1 MTTTVSSASL
11 KRQNRATR
19 LLIGAAVCLVAA
31 AVAVFVALHFSSSRR
46 DTPVTQSVSF
56 DRRDD
61 WTAFGGTWEAVD
73 GVMRNNSDERGA
85 KLMTGSYEWKN
96 YSVEADV
103 QLLGQYGDAGLI
115 LRARNE
121 EEGVDA
127 YNGYFAGLRDLDD
140 SVILG
145 RADFGWREYRSVPVK
160 PRVNAQAWYHLKFL
174 AYECD
179 FVVAATSLS
188 GETTTTAIR
197 NHDCLTSGRFGL
209 KSYATGALW
218 RNVQVRPASRADEV
232 AMIGPDAP
240 PPAIAR
246 ELTGGAASD
255 SLDRD
260 LEAIDREMK
269 NHRFDP
275 HAVPIGN
282 LRLLPP
288 DKPAGVTVHGS
299 VTLTSPVLF
308 IQDPGGGLA
317 IVRTDERLPLEI
329 GDEVEATGDVAPG
342 DFSSVL
348 KNASVRVLWSNSPV
362 PPVSVTASQ
371 ATSGKYDAMF
381 IEIEGTLERKEQG
394 PNQSVI
400 MTLASGSQ
408 KFRAVVSG
416 KGRASLPWMLEE
428 KSRLLLHGICVV
440 DPAYTQN
447 KTPFAVIL
455 PAIDDIQVVQRPPW
469 WSTGHIVAAI
479 VLLLLLVLAAQGL
492 HGRIE
497 RMKLRAVYEE
507 RERLAHEMHDTL
519 AQSFAGIGFQLQAIH
534 DEVGNETELRE
545 HLDLATDLVRTSH
558 EEARRSISA
567 LRSDTVVK
575 RGLLQALDEC
585 ASRIANGGPME
596 VRVQSLGGGDPRSI
610 PPRVADALYRIGQ
623 EAIANAVRHA
633 EASKMVI
640 SLLYE
645 ASGWRLL
652 IEDDGRGFPLGEDAA
667 GFGIRGM
674 GKRAESIG
682 ATLDI
687 RSSPGKGTSVQVK
700 VPLAKRLL
708 RSSWREHDRRMR

>member
-1 MTTTVSSASL
+1 MKPSFTARRTFFL
-11 KRQNRATR
+11 W
-19 LLIGAAVCLVAA
+19 AAALVAVA
-31 AVAVFVALHFSSSRR
+31 AGACFFIFRLSSSHR
-46 DTPVTQSVSF
+46 DLAAPHAVSF

-61 WTAFGGTWEAVD
+61 WTAFGGTWEAAD

-85 KLMTGSYEWKN
+85 KLMNGSTHWKN

-115 LRARNE
+115 LRAKNE

-145 RADFGWREYRSVPVK
+145 RADFGWREYGSVPVR
-160 PRVNAQAWYHLKFL
+160 PRINAQTWYHLKFL

-188 GETTTTAIR
+188 GETTTAAVR
-197 NHDCLTSGRFGL
+197 NQNCLPSGRFGL

-218 RNVQVRPASRADEV
+218 RNVQVRPVSRADEV
-232 AMIGPDAP
+232 AMIGTDPP
-240 PPAIAR
+240 PPAVAR
-246 ELTGGAASD
+246 DFTGGATSD

-260 LEAIDREMK
+260 LEAIDRERK

-275 HAVPIGN
+275 HAIPIGD
-282 LRLLPP
+282 LRLLAP
-288 DKPAGVTVHGS
+288 DKPARVTVHGI

-317 IVRTDERLPLEI
+317 IERSDEQLPLEI
-329 GDEVEATGDVAPG
+329 GDEVEATGDLAPG

-348 KNASVRVLWSNSPV
+348 KNASVRVLWSHSPV
-362 PPVSVTASQ
+362 PAVSVTASQ
-371 ATSGKYDAMF
+371 AASGKYDAMF
-381 IEIEGTLERKEQG
+381 IEIEGMLEQKEQG

-408 KFRAVVSG
+408 KFRAIVSG
-416 KGRASLPWMLEE
+416 KGRASLPWALEE
-428 KSRLLLHGICVV
+428 KSRLRLQGICVV
-440 DPAYTQN
+440 DPAHTHNQ
-447 KTPFAVIL
+447 TPFAVIL

-469 WSTGHIVAAI
+469 WSTAHIVVAI
-479 VLLLLLVLAAQGL
+479 VLLLLMVLGAQAV
-492 HGRIE
+492 HARIE

-534 DEVGNETELRE
+534 DEVGNEAELRE

-558 EEARRSISA
+558 EEARKSISA
-567 LRSDTVVK
+567 LRSDTVEK
-575 RGLLQALDEC
+575 LGLLQALEGC
-585 ASRIANGGPME
+585 AARIANGGPMK
-596 VRVQSLGGGDPRSI
+596 VRMHSLGGGDPRSMT
-610 PPRVADALYRIGQ
+610 PRIADALYRIGQ

-633 EASKMVI
+633 DASKMDI
-640 SLLYE
+640 SLIYE
-645 ASGWRLL
+645 TSGWRLL
-652 IEDDGRGFPLGEDAA
+652 IEDDGQGFPSGEDSA

-687 RSSPGKGTSVQVK
+687 RSSPGKGTSVQVR
-700 VPLAKRLL
+700 VPPAKRLI
-708 RSSWREHDRRMR
+708 RYRWREYDRRMG

>member
-1 MTTTVSSASL
+1 V
-11 KRQNRATR
+11 R
-19 LLIGAAVCLVAA
+19 LSFRGRGILFWAAALLAIA
-31 AVAVFVALHFSSSRR
+31 AVAFFLAFRSSSHR
-46 DTPVTQSVSF
+46 DLASPHAVSF

-85 KLMTGSYEWKN
+85 KLMNGSTNWKN

-160 PRVNAQAWYHLKFL
+160 PRINAQTWYHLKFL

-188 GETTTTAIR
+188 GETTTAAVQDQ
-197 NHDCLTSGRFGL
+197 NCLPSGRFGL

-218 RNVQVRPASRADEV
+218 RNVQVRPVSRADEV
-232 AMIGPDAP
+232 AMIGTNPP
-240 PPAIAR
+240 PPAMAR
-246 ELTGGAASD
+246 DNTGGATSD

-260 LEAIDREMK
+260 LEAIDRERK

-275 HAVPIGN
+275 HAIPIGN
-282 LRLLPP
+282 LRMLAP
-288 DKPAGVTVHGS
+288 DKPAKVTVHGI

-317 IVRTDERLPLEI
+317 IERSDQRLPLEI
-329 GDEVEATGDVAPG
+329 GDEVEATGDLAPG

-348 KNASVRVLWSNSPV
+348 KNASVRVMWSHSPV
-362 PPVSVTASQ
+362 PAVSVTASQ

-381 IEIEGTLERKEQG
+381 IEIEGTLEQKERG
-394 PNQSVI
+394 PDQSVI
-400 MTLASGSQ
+400 MTLANGSQ
-408 KFRAVVSG
+408 NFRAIVSG
-416 KGRASLPWMLEE
+416 KGRASLPWTLEE
-428 KSRLLLHGICVV
+428 KSRLRLQGICVV

-447 KTPFAVIL
+447 QTPFAVIL

-469 WSTGHIVAAI
+469 WSTAHIMVAI
-479 VLLLLLVLAAQGL
+479 VLLLLMVLGAQAI
-492 HGRIE
+492 HARIE

-519 AQSFAGIGFQLQAIH
+519 AQSFAGIGFQLQAIQ

-567 LRSDTVVK
+567 LRSDTVEK
-575 RGLLQALDEC
+575 LGLLQALEGC
-585 ASRIANGGPME
+585 AARIANGGPMK

-610 PPRVADALYRIGQ
+610 TPRIADALYRIGQ

-633 EASKMVI
+633 DASKMEI
-640 SLLYE
+640 SLIYE
-645 ASGWRLL
+645 ASAWRLL
-652 IEDDGRGFPLGEDAA
+652 IEDDGRGFPSGEDSA

-687 RSSPGKGTSVQVK
+687 RSSPGKGTSVQVR
-700 VPLAKRLL
+700 VPQFKHLL
-708 RSSWREHDRRMR
+708 RYRSREYDRRMG

>member
-1 MTTTVSSASL
+1 VRAPFRVRSL
-11 KRQNRATR
+11 LLWATA
-19 LLIGAAVCLVAA
+19 LVATAAVVLFFA
-31 AVAVFVALHFSSSRR
+31 FRSSSHR
-46 DTPVTQSVSF
+46 DLASPHAVSF

-61 WTAFGGTWEAVD
+61 WTAFGGTWEAAD

-85 KLMTGSYEWKN
+85 KLMNGSNNWKN

-160 PRVNAQAWYHLKFL
+160 PRINAQTWYHLKFL

-188 GETTTTAIR
+188 GETTTAAIR
-197 NHDCLTSGRFGL
+197 NQDCLPSGRFGL

-218 RNVQVRPASRADEV
+218 RNVQVRPVSRADEV
-232 AMIGPDAP
+232 AMIGTD
-240 PPAIAR
+240 PPAPGIAR
-246 ELTGGAASD
+246 DFTGGATSD

-260 LEAIDREMK
+260 LEAIDRERK

-275 HAVPIGN
+275 HAIPIGN
-282 LRLLPP
+282 LRLLAP
-288 DKPAGVTVHGS
+288 DKPAKVTVHGI

-308 IQDPGGGLA
+308 IQDPGGQDPGGGLA
-317 IVRTDERLPLEI
+317 IVRSDEQLPLEI
-329 GDEVEATGDVAPG
+329 GDEVEATGDLAPG

-348 KNASVRVLWSNSPV
+348 KNASVRVLWSHSPV
-362 PPVSVTASQ
+362 PAISVTASQ

-381 IEIEGTLERKEQG
+381 IEIEGTLEQKERG
-394 PNQSVI
+394 PDQSVI
-400 MTLASGSQ
+400 MTLANGSQ
-408 KFRAVVSG
+408 NFRAIVSG
-416 KGRASLPWMLEE
+416 KGRASLPWTLEE
-428 KSRLLLHGICVV
+428 KSRLRLQGICVV

-447 KTPFAVIL
+447 QTPFAVIL

-469 WSTGHIVAAI
+469 WSTAHIVVAI
-479 VLLLLLVLAAQGL
+479 VLLLLMVLGAQAI
-492 HGRIE
+492 HARIE

-519 AQSFAGIGFQLQAIH
+519 AQSFAGIGFQLQAIE

-567 LRSDTVVK
+567 LRSDTVEK
-575 RGLLQALDEC
+575 LGLLQALEGC
-585 ASRIANGGPME
+585 AARIANGGPMK
-596 VRVQSLGGGDPRSI
+596 VRVQTLGGGDPRSLT
-610 PPRVADALYRIGQ
+610 PRIADALYRIGQ

-633 EASKMVI
+633 DASRMDI
-640 SLLYE
+640 SLIYE
-645 ASGWRLL
+645 ASAWRLL
-652 IEDDGRGFPLGEDAA
+652 IEDDGQGFPLGEDSA

-687 RSSPGKGTSVQVK
+687 RSSPGQGTSVQVR
-700 VPLAKRLL
+700 VPQFKRLL
-708 RSSWREHDRRMR
+708 RYRSREYDRRMG

>member
-1 MTTTVSSASL
+1 VRLTFRGRSSFVVW
-11 KRQNRATR
+11 
-19 LLIGAAVCLVAA
+19 AAALVAIA
-31 AVAVFVALHFSSSRR
+31 AVALWLAFRSSSHRELASPH
-46 DTPVTQSVSF
+46 TVSF

-61 WTAFGGTWEAVD
+61 WTAFGGTWEAAD

-85 KLMTGSYEWKN
+85 KLMNGSNSWKN

-160 PRVNAQAWYHLKFL
+160 PRINAQTWYHLKFL

-179 FVVAATSLS
+179 LVVAATSLS
-188 GETTTTAIR
+188 GETTTTAVR
-197 NHDCLTSGRFGL
+197 NQNCLPSGRFGL

-218 RNVQVRPASRADEV
+218 RNVQVRPVSRADEV
-232 AMIGPDAP
+232 AMIGTDPP

-246 ELTGGAASD
+246 DNTGGATSD

-260 LEAIDREMK
+260 LEAIDRERK

-275 HAVPIGN
+275 HAIPIGN
-282 LRLLPP
+282 LRMLAP
-288 DKPAGVTVHGS
+288 DKPAKVTVHGI

-317 IVRTDERLPLEI
+317 IVRSDEQLPIEI
-329 GDEVEATGDVAPG
+329 GDEVEATGDLAPG

-348 KNASVRVLWSNSPV
+348 KNASVRVLWSHSPV
-362 PPVSVTASQ
+362 PAISVTASQ

-381 IEIEGTLERKEQG
+381 IEIEGMLLKKEQG
-394 PNQSVI
+394 PDQSVI
-400 MTLASGSQ
+400 MTLANGGQ
-408 KFRAVVSG
+408 NFRAIVSG
-416 KGRASLPWMLEE
+416 KGRASLPWTLEE
-428 KSRLLLHGICVV
+428 KSRLRLQGICVV

-447 KTPFAVIL
+447 QTPFAVIL

-469 WSTGHIVAAI
+469 WSTAHIVVAI
-479 VLLLLLVLAAQGL
+479 VLLLLMVLGAQAL
-492 HGRIE
+492 HARIE

-519 AQSFAGIGFQLQAIH
+519 AQSFAGIGFQLQAIQ

-545 HLDLATDLVRTSH
+545 HLELATDLVRTSH

-567 LRSDTVVK
+567 LRSDTVEK
-575 RGLLQALDEC
+575 LGLLQALEGC
-585 ASRIANGGPME
+585 AARIAHGGPIK
-596 VRVQSLGGGDPRSI
+596 VRVQILGGGDPRSMI
-610 PPRVADALYRIGQ
+610 PRVADALYRIGQ

-633 EASKMVI
+633 DASKLDI
-640 SLLYE
+640 SLIYE
-645 ASGWRLL
+645 ASAWRLL
-652 IEDDGRGFPLGEDAA
+652 IEDDGRGFPLGEDSA

-682 ATLDI
+682 AMLDI
-687 RSSPGKGTSVQVK
+687 RSSPGKGTSVQVR
-700 VPLAKRLL
+700 VPLFKRLL
-708 RSSWREHDRRMR
+708 RYRSREYDRRMG

>member
-1 MTTTVSSASL
+1 MKPFFRGRSALLVWAAALVTV
-11 KRQNRATR
+11 
-19 LLIGAAVCLVAA
+19 A
-31 AVAVFVALHFSSSRR
+31 AVAFFLAVRSSSHR
-46 DTPVTQSVSF
+46 DLRSPHPVSF

-61 WTAFGGTWEAVD
+61 WTAFGGTWEAAD

-85 KLMTGSYEWKN
+85 KLMNGSTNWKN

-160 PRVNAQAWYHLKFL
+160 PRINAQTWYHLKFL

-188 GETTTTAIR
+188 GETTTAAVR
-197 NHDCLTSGRFGL
+197 NQNCLPSGRFGL

-218 RNVQVRPASRADEV
+218 RNVQVRPVSRADEV
-232 AMIGPDAP
+232 AMIGTDPP

-246 ELTGGAASD
+246 DNTGGATSD

-260 LEAIDREMK
+260 LEAIDRERK

-275 HAVPIGN
+275 HAIPIGN
-282 LRLLPP
+282 LRLLAP
-288 DKPAGVTVHGS
+288 DKPVRVTVHGI

-317 IVRTDERLPLEI
+317 IVRSDESLPLEI
-329 GDEVEATGDVAPG
+329 GDEVEATGDLAPG
-342 DFSSVL
+342 DFSSFL
-348 KNASVRVLWSNSPV
+348 KNASVRVLWSHSPV
-362 PPVSVTASQ
+362 PAVSVTASQ

-381 IEIEGTLERKEQG
+381 IEIEGTLVQKERG
-394 PNQSVI
+394 PDQSVI
-400 MTLASGSQ
+400 MTLANGSQ
-408 KFRAVVSG
+408 NFRAIVSG
-416 KGRASLPWMLEE
+416 KGRASLPWTLEE
-428 KSRLLLHGICVV
+428 KSRLRLQGICVV

-447 KTPFAVIL
+447 QTPFAVIL

-469 WSTGHIVAAI
+469 WSTAHIVAAI
-479 VLLLLLVLAAQGL
+479 VLLLLMVLGAQAI
-492 HGRIE
+492 HARIE

-519 AQSFAGIGFQLQAIH
+519 AQSFAGIGFQLQAIQ

-567 LRSDTVVK
+567 LRSDTVEK
-575 RGLLQALDEC
+575 LGLLQALEGC
-585 ASRIANGGPME
+585 AARIANGGPMK
-596 VRVQSLGGGDPRSI
+596 VRVQNLGGGDPRSMS
-610 PPRVADALYRIGQ
+610 PRIADALYRIGQ

-633 EASKMVI
+633 DASKMEI
-640 SLLYE
+640 SLIYE
-645 ASGWRLL
+645 ASAWRLL
-652 IEDDGRGFPLGEDAA
+652 MEDDGQGFPLGEDSA

-687 RSSPGKGTSVQVK
+687 RSSPGQGTSVQVR
-700 VPLAKRLL
+700 VPQFKRLL
-708 RSSWREHDRRMR
+708 RYRSREYDRRMG

>member
-1 MTTTVSSASL
+1 VKPSF
-11 KRQNRATR
+11 RGRRAF
-19 LLIGAAVCLVAA
+19 LLWGAALVVVA
-31 AVAVFVALHFSSSRR
+31 AVAFFMAFRSSSHR
-46 DTPVTQSVSF
+46 DLDSPHAVSF

-61 WTAFGGTWEAVD
+61 WTAFGGTWEAAD

-85 KLMTGSYEWKN
+85 KLMNGSTDWKN

-160 PRVNAQAWYHLKFL
+160 PRINAQTWYHLKFL

-188 GETTTTAIR
+188 GETTTAAVR
-197 NHDCLTSGRFGL
+197 NPSCLPSGRFGL
-209 KSYATGALW
+209 KSYSTGALW
-218 RNVQVRPASRADEV
+218 RNVQVRPVSRADEV
-232 AMIGPDAP
+232 AMIGTDPP

-246 ELTGGAASD
+246 DNTGGATSD

-260 LEAIDREMK
+260 LEAIDRERK

-275 HAVPIGN
+275 HAIPIGN
-282 LRLLPP
+282 LRMLAP
-288 DKPAGVTVHGS
+288 DKPAKVTVHGI

-317 IVRTDERLPLEI
+317 IVRSDESLPLEI
-329 GDEVEATGDVAPG
+329 GDEVEATGDLAPG

-348 KNASVRVLWSNSPV
+348 KNASVRVLWSHSPV
-362 PPVSVTASQ
+362 PAISVTASQ

-381 IEIEGTLERKEQG
+381 IEIEGMLEQKEQG
-394 PNQSVI
+394 PDQSVI
-400 MTLASGSQ
+400 MTLANGSQ
-408 KFRAVVSG
+408 NFRAIVSG
-416 KGRASLPWMLEE
+416 KGRASLPWTLEE
-428 KSRLLLHGICVV
+428 KSRLRLQGICVV

-447 KTPFAVIL
+447 QTPFAVIL

-469 WSTGHIVAAI
+469 WSTAHIVIAI
-479 VLLLLLVLAAQGL
+479 VLLLLMMLGAQAI

-534 DEVGNETELRE
+534 DEVGNEAELRE

-567 LRSDTVVK
+567 LRSDTVEKLGV
-575 RGLLQALDEC
+575 LQALDEC
-585 ASRIANGGPME
+585 AARIANGGPME
-596 VRVQSLGGGDPRSI
+596 VRVQSLGGDPRSM
-610 PPRVADALYRIGQ
+610 PPRIADALYRIGQ

-633 EASKMVI
+633 NASKMEI
-640 SLLYE
+640 SLIYE
-645 ASGWRLL
+645 ASAWRLL
-652 IEDDGRGFPLGEDAA
+652 IEDDGHGFPLGEDSA

-687 RSSPGKGTSVQVK
+687 HSSPGKGTSVQVR
-700 VPLAKRLL
+700 VPPAKGLIRY
-708 RSSWREHDRRMR
+708 RSREYDRRMG

>member
-1 MTTTVSSASL
+1 V
-11 KRQNRATR
+11 R
-19 LLIGAAVCLVAA
+19 LSFRGRGILFWGAALLAIA
-31 AVAVFVALHFSSSRR
+31 AVAFFLAFRSSSHR
-46 DTPVTQSVSF
+46 DLASPHAVSF

-85 KLMTGSYEWKN
+85 KLMNGSTNWKN

-160 PRVNAQAWYHLKFL
+160 PRINAQTWYHLKFL

-188 GETTTTAIR
+188 GETTTAAVQDQ
-197 NHDCLTSGRFGL
+197 NCLPSGRFGL

-218 RNVQVRPASRADEV
+218 RNVQVRPVSRADEV
-232 AMIGPDAP
+232 AMIGTNPP
-240 PPAIAR
+240 PPAMAR
-246 ELTGGAASD
+246 DNTGGATSD

-260 LEAIDREMK
+260 LEAIDRERK

-275 HAVPIGN
+275 HAIPIGN
-282 LRLLPP
+282 LRMLAP
-288 DKPAGVTVHGS
+288 DKPAKVTVHGI

-317 IVRTDERLPLEI
+317 IERSDQRLPLEI
-329 GDEVEATGDVAPG
+329 GDEVEATGDLAPG

-348 KNASVRVLWSNSPV
+348 KNASVRVMWSHSPV
-362 PPVSVTASQ
+362 PAVSVTASQ

-381 IEIEGTLERKEQG
+381 IEIEGTLEQKERG
-394 PNQSVI
+394 PDQSVI
-400 MTLASGSQ
+400 MTLANGSQ
-408 KFRAVVSG
+408 NFRAIVSG
-416 KGRASLPWMLEE
+416 KGRASLPWTLEE
-428 KSRLLLHGICVV
+428 KSRLRLQGICVV

-447 KTPFAVIL
+447 QTPFAVIL

-469 WSTGHIVAAI
+469 WSTAHIMVAI
-479 VLLLLLVLAAQGL
+479 VLLLLMVLGAQAI
-492 HGRIE
+492 HARIE

-519 AQSFAGIGFQLQAIH
+519 AQSFAGIGFQLQAIQ

-567 LRSDTVVK
+567 LRSDTVEK
-575 RGLLQALDEC
+575 LGLLQALEGC
-585 ASRIANGGPME
+585 AARIANGGPMK

-610 PPRVADALYRIGQ
+610 TPRIADALYRIGQ

-633 EASKMVI
+633 DASKMEI
-640 SLLYE
+640 SLIYE
-645 ASGWRLL
+645 ASAWRLL
-652 IEDDGRGFPLGEDAA
+652 IEDDGRGFPSGEDSA

-687 RSSPGKGTSVQVK
+687 RSSPGKGTSVQVR
-700 VPLAKRLL
+700 VPQFKRLL
-708 RSSWREHDRRMR
+708 RYRSREYDRRMG

>member
-1 MTTTVSSASL
+1 V
-11 KRQNRATR
+11 R
-19 LLIGAAVCLVAA
+19 LSFRGRGILFWGAALLAIA
-31 AVAVFVALHFSSSRR
+31 AVAFFLAFRSSSHR
-46 DTPVTQSVSF
+46 DLASPHAVSF

-85 KLMTGSYEWKN
+85 KLMNGSTNWKN

-160 PRVNAQAWYHLKFL
+160 PRINAQTWYHLKFL

-188 GETTTTAIR
+188 GETTTAAVQDQ
-197 NHDCLTSGRFGL
+197 NCLPSGRFGL

-218 RNVQVRPASRADEV
+218 RNVQVRPVSRADEV
-232 AMIGPDAP
+232 AMIGTNPP
-240 PPAIAR
+240 PPAMAR
-246 ELTGGAASD
+246 DNTGGATSD

-260 LEAIDREMK
+260 LEAIDRERK

-275 HAVPIGN
+275 HAIPIGN
-282 LRLLPP
+282 LRMLAP
-288 DKPAGVTVHGS
+288 DKPAKVTVHGI

-317 IVRTDERLPLEI
+317 IERSDQRLPLEI
-329 GDEVEATGDVAPG
+329 GDEVEATGDLAPG

-348 KNASVRVLWSNSPV
+348 KNASVRVMWSHSPV
-362 PPVSVTASQ
+362 PAVSVTASQ

-381 IEIEGTLERKEQG
+381 IEIEGTLEQKERG
-394 PNQSVI
+394 PDQSVI
-400 MTLASGSQ
+400 MTLANGSQ
-408 KFRAVVSG
+408 NFRAIVSG
-416 KGRASLPWMLEE
+416 KGRASLPWTLEE
-428 KSRLLLHGICVV
+428 KSRLRLQGICVV

-447 KTPFAVIL
+447 QTPFAVIL

-469 WSTGHIVAAI
+469 WSTAHIMVAI
-479 VLLLLLVLAAQGL
+479 VLLLLMVLGAQAI
-492 HGRIE
+492 HARIE

-519 AQSFAGIGFQLQAIH
+519 AQSFAGIGFQLQAIQ

-567 LRSDTVVK
+567 LRSDTVEK
-575 RGLLQALDEC
+575 LGLLQALEGC
-585 ASRIANGGPME
+585 AARIANGGPMK

-610 PPRVADALYRIGQ
+610 TPRIADALYRIGQ

-633 EASKMVI
+633 DASKMEI
-640 SLLYE
+640 SLIYE
-645 ASGWRLL
+645 ASAWRLL
-652 IEDDGRGFPLGEDAA
+652 IEDDGRGFPSGEDSA

-687 RSSPGKGTSVQVK
+687 RSSPGKGTSVQVR
-700 VPLAKRLL
+700 VPQFKHLL
-708 RSSWREHDRRMR
+708 RYRSREYDRRMG

>member
-1 MTTTVSSASL
+1 V
-11 KRQNRATR
+11 R
-19 LLIGAAVCLVAA
+19 LPSRGRSILLWAAALVAIA
-31 AVAVFVALHFSSSRR
+31 AVALFLAFRSRSHR
-46 DTPVTQSVSF
+46 ELASPHTVSF

-61 WTAFGGTWEAVD
+61 WTAFGGTWEAAD

-85 KLMTGSYEWKN
+85 KLMYGSTAWKN

-160 PRVNAQAWYHLKFL
+160 PRINAQTWYHLKFL

-188 GETTTTAIR
+188 GETTTAAVR
-197 NHDCLTSGRFGL
+197 NQDCLSSGRFGL
-209 KSYATGALW
+209 KSYSTGALW
-218 RNVQVRPASRADEV
+218 RNVQVRPVSRTDEV
-232 AMIGPDAP
+232 AMIGTDPP
-240 PPAIAR
+240 PPAFAR
-246 ELTGGAASD
+246 DNTGGATSD

-260 LEAIDREMK
+260 LEAIDRERK

-275 HAVPIGN
+275 HAIPIGN
-282 LRLLPP
+282 LRMLAP
-288 DKPAGVTVHGS
+288 DKPANVTVHGI

-317 IVRTDERLPLEI
+317 IVRRDERLPLEI
-329 GDEVEATGDVAPG
+329 GDEVEATGDLAPG

-348 KNASVRVLWSNSPV
+348 KNASVRVLWSHSPV
-362 PPVSVTASQ
+362 PAVSVTASQ

-381 IEIEGTLERKEQG
+381 IEIEGTLVQKEQG
-394 PNQSVI
+394 PDQSVI
-400 MTLASGSQ
+400 MTLANGSQ
-408 KFRAVVSG
+408 NFRAIVSG
-416 KGRASLPWMLEE
+416 KGRASLPWTLEE
-428 KSRLLLHGICVV
+428 KSRLRLQGICVV

-447 KTPFAVIL
+447 QTPFAVVL

-469 WSTGHIVAAI
+469 WSTAHIVVAI
-479 VLLLLLVLAAQGL
+479 VLLLLMVLGAQGI
-492 HGRIE
+492 HARIE

-519 AQSFAGIGFQLQAIH
+519 AQSFAGIGFQLQAIQ

-567 LRSDTVVK
+567 LRSDTVEK
-575 RGLLQALDEC
+575 LGLLQALEGC
-585 ASRIANGGPME
+585 ATRIANGGPMK
-596 VRVQSLGGGDPRSI
+596 VRVQTLGGGDPRSMA
-610 PPRVADALYRIGQ
+610 PRIADALYRIGQ
-623 EAIANAVRHA
+623 EAIANSVRHA
-633 EASKMVI
+633 DASKMNI
-640 SLLYE
+640 SLIYE
-645 ASGWRLL
+645 VSAWRLL
-652 IEDDGRGFPLGEDAA
+652 IEDDGQGFPLGEDSA

-687 RSSPGKGTSVQVK
+687 RSSPGKGTSVQVR
-700 VPLAKRLL
+700 VPLGKRLL
-708 RSSWREHDRRMR
+708 RYRSREYDRRMG